1 MPYHPNV
8 SISMGSTGILQ
19 QMKNSQSKE
28 NINLRS
34 GKNLILNE
42 RISNSS
48 EAIGINEQKCIQN
61 HSS

>member
-34 GKNLILNE
+34 EKNLILNE

-48 EAIGINEQKCIQN
+48 EAIVITEQKCIQN

>member
-42 RISNSS
+42 RTSNSS
-48 EAIGINEQKCIQN
+48 EAIGINEQKFIQK

>member
-34 GKNLILNE
+34 EKNLILNE

-48 EAIGINEQKCIQN
+48 EAIGINEQ
-61 HSS
+61 